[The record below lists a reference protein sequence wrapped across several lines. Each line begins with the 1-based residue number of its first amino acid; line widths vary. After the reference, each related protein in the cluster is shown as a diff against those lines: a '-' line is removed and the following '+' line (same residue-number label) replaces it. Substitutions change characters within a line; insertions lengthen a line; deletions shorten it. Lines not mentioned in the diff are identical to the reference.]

1 MTPEKDSISYQV
13 PEQVP
18 ERPHWWRV
26 GNSPAC
32 FWWARTLYHYHWTPA
47 NDRSS
52 RNPECDFLS
61 E

>member
-1 MTPEKDSISYQV
+1 
-13 PEQVP
+13 
-18 ERPHWWRV
+18 V
-26 GNSPAC
+26 GNSPAY
-32 FWWARTLYHYHWTPA
+32 FRWARTLYHWTPT